1 MSGSRIVGLD
11 VARGLAVLGM
21 VAAHVGAD
29 GSRGDGEPWPW
40 LVASHGRPSA
50 LFAVLAGVTIALML
64 ARAGGRDDARAVRH
78 TRARVATRAGLLVV
92 LGLVLAELS
101 TGVDIILVN
110 LGLMMLL
117 AIPLLRVPSWALLGI
132 AGVAFAFGR
141 IAVEAVRPGGWWEA
155 APVVGR
161 LWSLHYPAL
170 AWIGY
175 VLLGVVVGR
184 LALRTART
192 QALLVG
198 LGLMAAAGAAL
209 VRIVAGDGA
218 VTGLVAHSYTPVEMA
233 HNAGVAVA
241 VIGASCWAAPRAR
254 ALLSPVEAVGAMA
267 LSAYVLQVL
276 VIWVVGTEMV
286 YEPSNVALVALELV
300 LLATAW
306 GWRRA
311 GMGQGPLERV
321 LTAASNAAGDVA
333 VRALPAPRDPEEVS
347 A

>member
-1 MSGSRIVGLD
+1 MSAGRIVGLD

-50 LFAVLAGVTIALML
+50 LFAVLAGVTISLML
-64 ARAGGRDDARAVRH
+64 AHAGGRDDARALRF
-78 TRARVATRAGLLVV
+78 TRARVATRAGLLV
-92 LGLVLAELS
+92 LIGLVLAEMH

-117 AIPLLRVPSWALLGI
+117 ALPLLRLPSWALVGA
-132 AGVAFAFGR
+132 AGLAFAFGR
-141 IAVEAVRPGGWWEA
+141 VVVEAVRPEGWWEA
-155 APVVGR
+155 APIVGR

-175 VLLGVVVGR
+175 VLLGIVIGR
-184 LALRTART
+184 LALRAART

-198 LGLMAAAGAAL
+198 LGVMAASGAAL
-209 VRIVAGDGA
+209 VRIVAGDGP
-218 VTGLVAHSYTPVEMA
+218 VTGLVAHSYTPVEMT
-233 HNAGVAVA
+233 HNAGVAMA
-241 VIGASCWAAPRAR
+241 VIGASCWIAPRAR
-254 ALLSPVEAVGAMA
+254 TLLSPVEAVGSMA

-276 VIWVVGTEMV
+276 IIWIVGPEMV
-286 YEPSNVALVALELV
+286 FEPSNVALLVLEAV

-306 GWRRA
+306 AWRR
-311 GMGQGPLERV
+311 GGLGQGPLERI
-321 LTAASNAAGDVA
+321 LTSASNAAGDRA
-333 VRALPAPRDPEEVS
+333 VRGLPAPRDPEEVT